1 MESIK
6 IIINKWKDGTLRDIW
21 EEWCW
26 IYSYAKRYK
35 KEIVFYIVL
44 GLFGTVMGLG
54 LSVVSKY
61 MIDIVTGYDTS
72 SLWLMIVATLGLNIF
87 SLVFGSLNSRI
98 SLKINIRIQND
109 IQADIF
115 DKIINVNWLDISKFH
130 SGDILNRFSSDAS
143 TVAGSAIGWFPT
155 VVTNVFSFVGAFA
168 LIMYYDPIM
177 AAIALGSSPVLLLT
191 SKYLMGRMRKYNEK
205 LKIMNSEFLAF
216 EGETFNNIDSV
227 KSFDLVPLFSRKLR
241 DFQKRYKDISL
252 ELNTFSIKTNIWMTI
267 IGNLVSYACFGWG
280 IYQLWTGRI
289 TYGTMTL
296 FLNQAGKLSSA
307 FSALVGVVPSTIS
320 STMSARRIMDIVE
333 LPKEVREKED
343 TTYLQEVAD
352 KGFGIKLEDVFF
364 AYVED
369 KQVLTSS
376 SLIARPN
383 EIVALVGP
391 SGEGKTT
398 LIRMFLGLIVP
409 NDGTAM
415 LVDCNGNEIAL
426 GAATRRFFA
435 YVPQGNSI
443 FSGSI
448 AENLRMVKEDA
459 TDEELIEALKIACAY
474 DFVMALPE
482 GIYGKLGEKGRGL
495 SEGQAQRI
503 AIARAVLCDAPVL
516 LLDEAT
522 SALDVATERKVLKN
536 IIQQRPNKTCIV
548 TTHRPSVLNMCQRV
562 YRVMDTKI
570 TQLDEEESSRMAM
583 DF

>member
-1 MESIK
+1 M
-6 IIINKWKDGTLRDIW
+6 
-21 EEWCW
+21 
-26 IYSYAKRYK
+26 
-35 KEIVFYIVL
+35 
-44 GLFGTVMGLG
+44 
-54 LSVVSKY
+54 
-61 MIDIVTGYDTS
+61 
-72 SLWLMIVATLGLNIF
+72 
-87 SLVFGSLNSRI
+87 
-98 SLKINIRIQND
+98 
-109 IQADIF
+109 
-115 DKIINVNWLDISKFH
+115 
-130 SGDILNRFSSDAS
+130 
-143 TVAGSAIGWFPT
+143 
-155 VVTNVFSFVGAFA
+155 
-168 LIMYYDPIM
+168 
-177 AAIALGSSPVLLLT
+177 
-191 SKYLMGRMRKYNEK
+191 
-205 LKIMNSEFLAF
+205 
-216 EGETFNNIDSV
+216 
-227 KSFDLVPLFSRKLR
+227 
-241 DFQKRYKDISL
+241 